1 MNRILIRRPSD
12 LASADSAPV
21 SVLARL
27 IGNVDIAGHF
37 RAVVSRLPIINLDQK
52 GLRSPRQKASAR
64 IGRDPRPATIPTR
77 AAIAG
82 ARSGHGEQAW
92 L

>member
-12 LASADSAPV
+12 PASADSARVPA
-21 SVLARL
+21 LARL
-27 IGNVDIAGHF
+27 TGTIDSAGHF
-37 RAVVSRLPIINLDQK
+37 RAVFDRLPIINLVGK
-52 GLRSPRQKASAR
+52 GLRLPRQKASAR